1 VGDAVV
7 VDERSPTF
15 PPGMLVGRISSIE
28 EKGIE
33 EQGTYFCRI
42 VVEPAFKFNKLKE
55 VMVLKDY

>member
-1 VGDAVV
+1 
-7 VDERSPTF
+7 
-15 PPGMLVGRISSIE
+15 MLVGIIYSTEKNVIE
-28 EKGIE
+28 KLSHGLKKGIE